1 MQVPRHTYL
10 PLLIPEIK
18 ENMVELA
25 LDDSILSGLDEKD
38 WWFEE
43 EPPSAEEGEVF
54 AGQGVCKWYV
64 HILHIYLCST
74 LSHFEMYKKGGWS

>member
-1 MQVPRHTYL
+1 
-10 PLLIPEIK
+10 
-18 ENMVELA
+18 MVELA

-64 HILHIYLCST
+64 SFTLCTHLKSPEKVV
-74 LSHFEMYKKGGWS
+74 LVIARAELMIGIGQ

>member
-1 MQVPRHTYL
+1 
-10 PLLIPEIK
+10 
-18 ENMVELA
+18 MVELA

-43 EPPSAEEGEVF
+43 EAPSAEEGEVF

-64 HILHIYLCST
+64 F
-74 LSHFEMYKKGGWS
+74 LSFHLPRPQGCGG